1 MPDPLAML
9 PATAPRLPTGP
20 ITDSGSASAEAFSAT
35 LEVVASG
42 PESDPMAAA
51 PEELSTDAAAVQDSA
66 VPTAP
71 CLLTQPQP
79 PACAAL
85 PAASGVPGTEGPG
98 TSLPGATLTLAQD
111 ATASPSMDMAAVP
124 DDAPDRAAQ
133 ASAALPDA
141 DIPVARHA
149 PDPAAPQTM
158 AAIPQGPAAPASAPA
173 SPVAASFLPPH
184 AQLAQAIE
192 SLAQG
197 RRQDAPAT
205 LSIRLSPADLG
216 QVEVRIEPVRGGT
229 MRVEIVAERP
239 ETMALLQR
247 DQQELLR
254 ALDRAGLSTGEPPG
268 FSLAGRQ
275 GGAAERQPGERRMP
289 QRDAPARP
297 AAGEI
302 ATATPAPAR
311 QMHRP
316 TGRID
321 LIA

>member
-9 PATAPRLPTGP
+9 PATPPRLPPGP
-20 ITDSGSASAEAFSAT
+20 TAESGSASADAFSAT
-35 LEVVASG
+35 LEAVASG
-42 PESDPMAAA
+42 PESDLTATPEEPFAEAA
-51 PEELSTDAAAVQDSA
+51 PVQDDT

-85 PAASGVPGTEGPG
+85 PAACGAPGTEGPG
-98 TSLPGATLTLAQD
+98 ASLPGAAVTPGQD
-111 ATASPSMDMAAVP
+111 AAAPPLTDAAAAP
-124 DDAPDRAAQ
+124 DDAPDRTAQ

-149 PDPAAPQTM
+149 SDAAAPQAM
-158 AAIPQGPAAPASAPA
+158 AAIAQGPAAPASAHA
-173 SPVAASFLPPH
+173 SPVAASFPPPH

-289 QRDAPARP
+289 RQTAPARP

-302 ATATPAPAR
+302 ATAIPVPAR

-316 TGRID
+316 AGRID